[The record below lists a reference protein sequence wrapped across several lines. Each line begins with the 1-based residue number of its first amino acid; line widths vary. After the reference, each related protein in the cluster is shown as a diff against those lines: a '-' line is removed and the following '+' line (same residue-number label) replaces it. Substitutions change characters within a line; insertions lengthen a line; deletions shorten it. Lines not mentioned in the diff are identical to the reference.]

1 MTECT
6 LGAWNSCDRVFFKEQ
21 KSPSWFAP
29 HSTIVSQIR
38 LFRVTYE
45 TAYGYP
51 SHPKANVC
59 FVAAMET
66 FPLVKQIFRA
76 ERNIW
81 AARMCQN
88 RTDACLSK
96 NTIKKKK
103 KPPCTWLLMLQPQWV
118 MQEIRCC
125 KCHSNLIF
133 SAHLCTFFFLGFSL
147 PENGDNHSKWF
158 CSQLSFLFPSK
169 YFLCS

>member
-1 MTECT
+1 MHET
-6 LGAWNSCDRVFFKEQ
+6 LVTGFSLRNSL
-21 KSPSWFAP
+21 KSPPWFAS

-103 KPPCTWLLMLQPQWV
+103 ESHLVLDCWRYSHSGL
-118 MQEIRCC
+118 C
-125 KCHSNLIF
+125 KKLDAVNVILI
-133 SAHLCTFFFLGFSL
+133 
-147 PENGDNHSKWF
+147 
-158 CSQLSFLFPSK
+158 
-169 YFLCS
+169 

>member
-1 MTECT
+1 M
-6 LGAWNSCDRVFFKEQ
+6 
-21 KSPSWFAP
+21 P
-29 HSTIVSQIR
+29 HSTFVSQIR
-38 LFRVTYE
+38 LFPVTYE

-96 NTIKKKK
+96 NTIKKKESHLVLDCWRYSHNGLNK
-103 KPPCTWLLMLQPQWV
+103 KLDAV
-118 MQEIRCC
+118 NVI
-125 KCHSNLIF
+125 LI
-133 SAHLCTFFFLGFSL
+133 SASGHISAPSSSL
-147 PENGDNHSKWF
+147 A
-158 CSQLSFLFPSK
+158 FLFQKMGIIIPSD
-169 YFLCS
+169 FVHN